1 MNAKALKLFNSL
13 PCKDDI
19 IEIKIKQNYFS
30 FILPNIIDELALDIL
45 ININTIIDRNKD
57 EIIFNFKEEILSV
70 RIDFNSFKD

>member
-1 MNAKALKLFNSL
+1 MNAKALKIFNSL

-45 ININTIIDRNKD
+45 ININAIINRSKD
-57 EIIFNFKEEILSV
+57 EILFNFKEGNLSV
-70 RIDFNSFKD
+70 RIDFDSFKD

>member
-1 MNAKALKLFNSL
+1 MNAKALKIFNSL

-45 ININTIIDRNKD
+45 ININAIIDRNKD
-57 EIIFNFKEEILSV
+57 EILFNFKEGNLSV

>member
-57 EIIFNFKEEILSV
+57 EIIFNFKEGILSV

>member
-45 ININTIIDRNKD
+45 ININTIIDRSKD
-57 EIIFNFKEEILSV
+57 EIIFNFKEGILSV

>member
-45 ININTIIDRNKD
+45 ININAIIDRSKD
-57 EIIFNFKEEILSV
+57 EILFNFKEGILSV

>member
-1 MNAKALKLFNSL
+1 MNAKALKIFNSL

-45 ININTIIDRNKD
+45 ININTIIDRSKD
-57 EIIFNFKEEILSV
+57 EIIFNFKEGILSV

>member
-1 MNAKALKLFNSL
+1 MNAKALKIFNSL

-45 ININTIIDRNKD
+45 ININAIIDRSKD
-57 EIIFNFKEEILSV
+57 EILFNFKEGNLSV

>member
-30 FILPNIIDELALDIL
+30 FILPNIIDKLALDIL
-45 ININTIIDRNKD
+45 ININTIIDRSKD
-57 EIIFNFKEEILSV
+57 EIIFNFKEGILSV

>member
-45 ININTIIDRNKD
+45 ININAIIDRSKD
-57 EIIFNFKEEILSV
+57 EILFNFKEGNLSV

>member
-19 IEIKIKQNYFS
+19 IEIKIKQNYFI

-45 ININTIIDRNKD
+45 ININTIIDRSKD
-57 EIIFNFKEEILSV
+57 EIIFNFKEGILSV

>member
-45 ININTIIDRNKD
+45 ININTIIDRSKD
-57 EIIFNFKEEILSV
+57 EILFNFKEGNLSV

>member
-30 FILPNIIDELALDIL
+30 FILPNIIDELARDIL
-45 ININTIIDRNKD
+45 ININTIIDRSKD
-57 EIIFNFKEEILSV
+57 EIIFNFKEGILSV

>member
-45 ININTIIDRNKD
+45 ININTNTIIDRSKD
-57 EIIFNFKEEILSV
+57 EIIFNFKEGILSL
-70 RIDFNSFKD
+70 